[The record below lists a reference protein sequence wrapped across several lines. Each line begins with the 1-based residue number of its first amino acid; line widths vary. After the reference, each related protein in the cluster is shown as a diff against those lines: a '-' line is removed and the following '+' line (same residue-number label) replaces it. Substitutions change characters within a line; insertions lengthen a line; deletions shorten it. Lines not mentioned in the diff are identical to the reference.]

1 MTRRQKIVSLSTLR
15 RRLPLLRRQGRIVAW
30 TNGCFDLLHAGHVT
44 YLQKAKKADRV
55 LIVGLNSDASV
66 RAIKGD
72 KRPIV
77 PQHQRAVVVAAL
89 ACVDFVTIF
98 DEETPLNAIRVL
110 KPDVL
115 IKGADWRGKGVV
127 GEQEVRSHGGRVEYI
142 AFVEQ
147 WSSTRIIE
155 TIVERYHGR

>member
-1 MTRRQKIVSLSTLR
+1 MTTRQKIVSLSTLR
-15 RRLPLLRRQGRIVAW
+15 RRLPLLRREGQSIAW

-44 YLQKAKKADRV
+44 YLQKAKKANRI

-77 PQHQRAVVVAAL
+77 PQRQRAMVVAAL
-89 ACVDFVTIF
+89 ACVDFVMIF
-98 DEETPLNAIRVL
+98 EEETPLNAIRVL
-110 KPDVL
+110 QPDVL
-115 IKGADWRGKGVV
+115 IKGADWRGKGVA
-127 GEQEVRSHGGRVEYI
+127 GEDVVRARGGRVEYI
-142 AFVEQ
+142 SFVEE